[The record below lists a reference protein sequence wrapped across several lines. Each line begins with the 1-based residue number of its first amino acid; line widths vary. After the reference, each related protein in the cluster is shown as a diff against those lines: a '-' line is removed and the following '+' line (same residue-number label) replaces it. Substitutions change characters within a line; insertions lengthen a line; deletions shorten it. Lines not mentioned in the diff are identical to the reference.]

1 MQALPKRARAERTWT
16 SLSCLRSGGGREPLL
31 GGGIRLRSSFV
42 PRDPEPISG
51 KMTVAPHEGWL
62 DLDECGQ
69 RSFCLADALHP
80 LLEPLFHAGQR
91 PVKASMT
98 VHMCKWPCP
107 SCRKSTP
114 VFWVPNNLQLSSDPL
129 REAHRRWKSRVGKY
143 LSKVERARPAT
154 VLGLAPTTGKRVF
167 LSADGMKLG
176 NPNARSSFHGDGSL
190 TWSILVDPE
199 HRPSLATVWLGST
212 ISVASERDGEARS

>member
-1 MQALPKRARAERTWT
+1 MPH
-16 SLSCLRSGGGREPLL
+16 
-31 GGGIRLRSSFV
+31 
-42 PRDPEPISG
+42 DPEPISG

-69 RSFCLADALHP
+69 RSFYLADALHP

-98 VHMCKWPCP
+98 VHVCKWPCP

-114 VFWVPNNLQLSSDPL
+114 VFWVPNNLQLSSNLL

-143 LSKVERARPAT
+143 LSEVERARPAT